1 VATLPVVKAFLVCD
15 YIIHEQGTNKKSL
28 VGVFHTIGAS
38 RIPCRHGQLSI
49 YANITEAEGQYVF
62 ELLLVNL
69 KDGSEIG
76 RGATP
81 SLKVPDRLETT
92 ELAFKLQNV
101 VFPVAGKYEFRLIA
115 NGDLIAQKEV
125 TVARSGEPAV

>member
-1 VATLPVVKAFLVCD
+1 MATLPVVKAFLVCD
-15 YIIHEQGTNKKSL
+15 YVIHEQGTNKKSL
-28 VGVFHTIGAS
+28 VGIFHTIGTR

-49 YANITEAEGQYVF
+49 YSNITEAEGEYVF

-76 RGATP
+76 RGTTP
-81 SLKVPDRLETT
+81 PLRVPDRLETT
-92 ELAFKLQNV
+92 EIAFKLQNV
-101 VFPVAGKYEFRLIA
+101 VFPTAGKYEFRLIS

-125 TVARSGEPAV
+125 EVELVEAVEE